1 MVAKSAPRTE
11 SKVSK
16 YYYRRSRLKGSETL
30 RALGIG
36 IVAGIAAFYVAR
48 IFFQKTPLISSGCR
62 VRPKRNWSISGS
74 QARKRGQARVHDVH
88 ALSP

>member
-36 IVAGIAAFYVAR
+36 IVAGVAAFYVAR
-48 IFFQKTPLISSGCR
+48 IFLQKTPLISSDDAPR
-62 VRPKRNWSISGS
+62 KPRRLRTSNSSG
-74 QARKRGQARVHDVH
+74 A
-88 ALSP
+88 